1 MVAIVS
7 VIIAGMLAIQTPQV
21 QTYLSRKLLEKFTA
35 GNDAGIYFGKIH
47 LRPFNTL
54 ILKDI
59 KIFDK
64 HPSDSLARDT
74 LFKAEYVIARFSLR
88 GLKEHEG
95 LHIGRA
101 YVRGAEMNLV
111 IEEQQTN
118 LERMFG
124 IRKDRIKKE
133 GQGKVFDIR
142 RAVIDGMRFRLQNFR
157 HDAPLT
163 AEGGIDWNDL
173 DVQDIN
179 IEARNLRLSDKVM
192 TGTLDR
198 LSFKEK
204 SGYACSSI
212 SGSTKVGHGKALISG
227 LSISDRWSAIDIPE
241 FSMSYNDAKD
251 FKDFIRKI
259 GLTAVVRES
268 RVDMQT
274 LAYFA
279 PKLGNAPFVMDIPQA
294 RIEGTVDDFRISALE
309 TGILQHEVFVSLNGR
324 IKGLPDINKLS
335 ADLNIDSLDFST
347 MSIEKILSGLS
358 DGDVPEIS
366 DYAEGCGFTFKGTAG
381 GTLDRLD
388 VKGVLKSG
396 IGTIV
401 PEMRITGLADKNSDT
416 RIDGTLRTR
425 GLDIGKAIG
434 SDLIHECDMASRLS
448 ASFGDEGPKLEIDS
462 LSVTRLNLNGYDYS
476 SIAAAGTIAQKA
488 FDGKIICS
496 DPNLNFLFQGLFTF
510 SSKTRNAL
518 YNFYAN
524 IGYADLNAINIDK
537 RGMSRISLQ
546 TSANF
551 TRVKDNDLLGNINIS
566 RINLENEHGKYDI
579 GDISVSSH
587 SSDTLFRARIDSEF
601 AEGSFIGTGSVSS
614 FIRDA
619 KDLTIK
625 RQLPAIGRDTAYI
638 WNGNRYDLSFNLYDT
653 MDLLAFLAPGL
664 YIAENTSF
672 RMHIGENGTMDGNI
686 KSQRLAI
693 GEQYMKDFSLDF
705 RNNGEGLDGE
715 IRSETI
721 NIATLSLKNN
731 SFKLFAKD
739 NHIGIGYTYDNQGEL
754 VNRGEFYMRGD
765 LLRNEDDRL
774 QCSIS
779 LLPSSIYLNA
789 REWSIMPSEM
799 TVCGKDVNIR
809 NIEFLSGEQSV
820 RIYGGISDSGR
831 DTLMLDMEKFDI
843 SIINP
848 LLGKAAAFSGAASG
862 KALLVSSGKNKSLSS
877 DFLCTSTGISGA
889 MMGTVRFRGEWDNTS
904 KKIGIDLKNSYEGKS
919 SFDIHGSYSLSDKY
933 ADVSAALDGFDIS
946 CITPY
951 VSSIFSEASGRLSGN
966 FTANGKL
973 GSMAVEST
981 GARMED
987 ATLRIA
993 FTNVPYTLNG
1003 DFHIDS
1009 RGLYFDSITLAD
1021 RFGNRGGVTGQISY
1035 DNFKDIRFDTR
1046 INADRIECINLDEKK
1061 GELFYG
1067 NIFATAGISI
1077 TGPLNSMKMAIE
1089 ATTTGTGQLHIPV
1102 SSAVSSRSSDLLTFK
1117 EIKKEVVID
1126 PYETMISRIQKREKS
1141 KSNFEINLT
1150 VSTNPD
1156 LHAFVEIDKAT
1167 GNVLSGY
1174 GTGTIDM
1181 DINPNRDIFNINGDY
1196 TLSGGNY
1203 KFVAIGFAK
1212 DFSINEGSSVKFN
1225 GDIMESTLDI
1235 DATYTTKTSLGTLIA
1250 DTSSVSTRRIVEC
1263 GINISDKIKNPRLQF
1278 SINVPDIDPTVKA
1291 RVESALSTEDKIQ
1304 KQFLYL
1310 LVFNSFMPDEQ
1321 SGIVNNTSFLASG
1334 VSEIMSNQLNNIFQK
1349 LDIPLDLGLSYQT
1362 NDRGNDIFDVA
1373 VSTQLFNNRVIVNGN
1388 IGNRQYSTSGNANG
1402 DVVGDLDIEIKID
1415 RPGAFRLNLFS
1426 HSADQYTNYLDNS
1439 QRNGIGLTYQQ
1450 EFNSFKE
1457 FFKKMFAGRKKKEEM
1472 LRQEEKA
1479 LMTEEKVTIKIKSD
1493 NGKKSAK

>member
-1 MVAIVS
+1 
-7 VIIAGMLAIQTPQV
+7 
-21 QTYLSRKLLEKFTA
+21 
-35 GNDAGIYFGKIH
+35 
-47 LRPFNTL
+47 
-54 ILKDI
+54 
-59 KIFDK
+59 
-64 HPSDSLARDT
+64 
-74 LFKAEYVIARFSLR
+74 
-88 GLKEHEG
+88 
-95 LHIGRA
+95 
-101 YVRGAEMNLV
+101 
-111 IEEQQTN
+111 
-118 LERMFG
+118 
-124 IRKDRIKKE
+124 
-133 GQGKVFDIR
+133 
-142 RAVIDGMRFRLQNFR
+142 
-157 HDAPLT
+157 
-163 AEGGIDWNDL
+163 
-173 DVQDIN
+173 
-179 IEARNLRLSDKVM
+179 
-192 TGTLDR
+192 
-198 LSFKEK
+198 
-204 SGYACSSI
+204 
-212 SGSTKVGHGKALISG
+212 
-227 LSISDRWSAIDIPE
+227 
-241 FSMSYNDAKD
+241 
-251 FKDFIRKI
+251 
-259 GLTAVVRES
+259 
-268 RVDMQT
+268 
-274 LAYFA
+274 
-279 PKLGNAPFVMDIPQA
+279 
-294 RIEGTVDDFRISALE
+294 
-309 TGILQHEVFVSLNGR
+309 
-324 IKGLPDINKLS
+324 
-335 ADLNIDSLDFST
+335 
-347 MSIEKILSGLS
+347 
-358 DGDVPEIS
+358 
-366 DYAEGCGFTFKGTAG
+366 
-381 GTLDRLD
+381 
-388 VKGVLKSG
+388 
-396 IGTIV
+396 
-401 PEMRITGLADKNSDT
+401 
-416 RIDGTLRTR
+416 
-425 GLDIGKAIG
+425 
-434 SDLIHECDMASRLS
+434 
-448 ASFGDEGPKLEIDS
+448 
-462 LSVTRLNLNGYDYS
+462 
-476 SIAAAGTIAQKA
+476 
-488 FDGKIICS
+488 
-496 DPNLNFLFQGLFTF
+496 
-510 SSKTRNAL
+510 
-518 YNFYAN
+518 
-524 IGYADLNAINIDK
+524 
-537 RGMSRISLQ
+537 
-546 TSANF
+546 
-551 TRVKDNDLLGNINIS
+551 
-566 RINLENEHGKYDI
+566 
-579 GDISVSSH
+579 
-587 SSDTLFRARIDSEF
+587 
-601 AEGSFIGTGSVSS
+601 
-614 FIRDA
+614 
-619 KDLTIK
+619 
-625 RQLPAIGRDTAYI
+625 
-638 WNGNRYDLSFNLYDT
+638 
-653 MDLLAFLAPGL
+653 
-664 YIAENTSF
+664 
-672 RMHIGENGTMDGNI
+672 
-686 KSQRLAI
+686 
-693 GEQYMKDFSLDF
+693 
-705 RNNGEGLDGE
+705 
-715 IRSETI
+715 
-721 NIATLSLKNN
+721 
-731 SFKLFAKD
+731 
-739 NHIGIGYTYDNQGEL
+739 
-754 VNRGEFYMRGD
+754 
-765 LLRNEDDRL
+765 
-774 QCSIS
+774 
-779 LLPSSIYLNA
+779 
-789 REWSIMPSEM
+789 
-799 TVCGKDVNIR
+799 
-809 NIEFLSGEQSV
+809 
-820 RIYGGISDSGR
+820 
-831 DTLMLDMEKFDI
+831 
-843 SIINP
+843 
-848 LLGKAAAFSGAASG
+848 
-862 KALLVSSGKNKSLSS
+862 
-877 DFLCTSTGISGA
+877 
-889 MMGTVRFRGEWDNTS
+889 
-904 KKIGIDLKNSYEGKS
+904 
-919 SFDIHGSYSLSDKY
+919 
-933 ADVSAALDGFDIS
+933 
-946 CITPY
+946 
-951 VSSIFSEASGRLSGN
+951 
-966 FTANGKL
+966 
-973 GSMAVEST
+973 MAVEST

-1457 FFKKMFAGRKKKEEM
+1457 FFKKMFAGKKKKEEM